1 MKVGTIAPPT
11 GDSNATPGAPLPATS
26 KVPVAAFPHPAVDQ
40 KARSSQPNVSMEAA
54 QQAAAEINKFLKSS
68 SASVEFTVEGKT
80 DRVIVRVVDS
90 ATHQVI
96 RQIPSEETLAISR
109 SLDRMAGLLV
119 EQKA

>member
-1 MKVGTIAPPT
+1 MA
-11 GDSNATPGAPLPATS
+11 
-26 KVPVAAFPHPAVDQ
+26 
-40 KARSSQPNVSMEAA
+40 AA

>member
-1 MKVGTIAPPT
+1 MKVGTLARPT
-11 GDSNATPGAPLPATS
+11 GDSNATPAAPLPRTPGA
-26 KVPVAAFPHPAVDQ
+26 PAAVFPHPATTQ
-40 KARSSQPNVSMEAA
+40 KAKPSQPNVSMAAA